1 MDELKRDAAIAAA
14 EEAERAQKEDGEES
28 APEGN
33 ATECDKNGCAREAR
47 VSEPSLEALGE
58 VEDRLTLPEVAE
70 GKAKTK
76 KDKKKKWI
84 STLILVAFN
93 VIAIAVVLWL
103 ELKDDAQA
111 FVGID
116 DLGKQIGGNYY
127 WLLIALGAYAAHTLS
142 DAFVY
147 FTLIRQCGYG
157 NRFGLA
163 LRVAI
168 LGKYYD
174 NLTPWA
180 TGGQPFQMVY
190 MAKASLDTPTACT
203 LPFVKHTIRIFTLD
217 AFVITL
223 FAIYSDEIS
232 WVIKLGAALAIVFTS
247 LLPVVVMVF
256 SKKLNFTFKL
266 TEKVV
271 KLGVKMRLVKDYDKA
286 VGKARDTVDSLAA
299 AYKYLSYHKSTI
311 VILAILSLIDLVA
324 VGSYPY
330 LIVRALGGEGSF
342 WEIMSRSYFVTLSS
356 GIIPTPGASGASEGA
371 FYSVFD
377 GATPAGTLF
386 WAVILYRV
394 LVFYLPIFVGLAS
407 QLIEGIMGRS
417 HVKLVGKEV
426 SWLKKKTI
434 KNNDAE

>member
-1 MDELKRDAAIAAA
+1 MDESKRETETFAADG
-14 EEAERAQKEDGEES
+14 EDRNTDTLLHEAEVYG
-28 APEGN
+28 
-33 ATECDKNGCAREAR
+33 AREAR
-47 VSEPSLEALGE
+47 ERDASPS
-58 VEDRLTLPEVAE
+58 VEKVNE

-93 VIAIAVVLWL
+93 VIAIVVVLWL
-103 ELKDDAQA
+103 ELKDDAAA

-127 WLLIALGAYAAHTLS
+127 WLLIALGAYAMHTLS

-174 NLTPWA
+174 NLT
-180 TGGQPFQMVY
+180 
-190 MAKASLDTPTACT
+190 
-203 LPFVKHTIRIFTLD
+203 
-217 AFVITL
+217 L

-247 LLPVVVMVF
+247 LLPVVVMFF
-256 SKKLNFTFKL
+256 SKKLSFTFKL

-356 GIIPTPGASGASEGA
+356 GIIPTPGSSGASEGA

-394 LVFYLPIFVGLAS
+394 LVFYLPIFVGLVS

-434 KNNDAE
+434 NKNDAE

>member
-1 MDELKRDAAIAAA
+1 M
-14 EEAERAQKEDGEES
+14 
-28 APEGN
+28 
-33 ATECDKNGCAREAR
+33 
-47 VSEPSLEALGE
+47 
-58 VEDRLTLPEVAE
+58 
-70 GKAKTK
+70 
-76 KDKKKKWI
+76 
-84 STLILVAFN
+84 
-93 VIAIAVVLWL
+93 
-103 ELKDDAQA
+103 
-111 FVGID
+111 
-116 DLGKQIGGNYY
+116 
-127 WLLIALGAYAAHTLS
+127 
-142 DAFVY
+142 
-147 FTLIRQCGYG
+147 
-157 NRFGLA
+157 
-163 LRVAI
+163 AI

-356 GIIPTPGASGASEGA
+356 GIIPTPGSSGASEGA

>member
-1 MDELKRDAAIAAA
+1 MDERIYETGSDPSDKGAESPAA
-14 EEAERAQKEDGEES
+14 EETACDMTADEGKRNDVNS
-28 APEGN
+28 APSVEML
-33 ATECDKNGCAREAR
+33 TD
-47 VSEPSLEALGE
+47 
-58 VEDRLTLPEVAE
+58 VEDRLTLPEVPE

-76 KDKKKKWI
+76 KERKKKWI
-84 STLILVAFN
+84 STILLVAFN

-103 ELKDDAQA
+103 ELRDDAA
-111 FVGID
+111 GFVGIAE
-116 DLGKQIGGNYY
+116 LGRQIGSNYY
-127 WLLIALGAYAAHTLS
+127 WLLFALGAYMVHTLS

-174 NLTPWA
+174 NLTPWS

-203 LPFVKHTIRIFTLD
+203 LPFVKHTIRVFTLD

-223 FAIYSDEIS
+223 FVIYNDNIS

-247 LLPVVVMVF
+247 LLPVVVMIF
-256 SKKLNFTFKL
+256 SKKLSFTFKL

-311 VILAILSLIDLVA
+311 VILAILSLIDLMA
-324 VGSYPY
+324 VGAYPF
-330 LIVRALGGEGSF
+330 LIVRALGGSGDF

-356 GIIPTPGASGASEGA
+356 GVVPTPGSSGASEGA
-371 FYSVFD
+371 FYSVFN

-386 WAVILYRV
+386 WAVLLYRV
-394 LVFYLPIFVGLAS
+394 LVFYLPIFVGLVS
-407 QLIEGIMGRS
+407 QLIEAIMGRA

-426 SWLKKKTI
+426 SWLKAKTLN
-434 KNNDAE
+434 KENAD